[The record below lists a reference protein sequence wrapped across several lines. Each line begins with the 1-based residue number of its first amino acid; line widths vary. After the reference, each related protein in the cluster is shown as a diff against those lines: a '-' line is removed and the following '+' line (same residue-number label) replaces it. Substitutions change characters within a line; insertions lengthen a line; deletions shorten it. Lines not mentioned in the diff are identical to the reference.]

1 MSTSANRPANRKDA
15 GPADPSPHHN
25 AHGTAS
31 DPLWADLLAL
41 AADLWWTSR
50 PAAHALWARLDPVR
64 WEALNHNPLCLLRE
78 GAIAHADARWREDAR
93 ALLTLWHATHA
104 RPKPAGALT
113 AYFCMEYGLHESL
126 PIYSGGLG
134 MLAGDHLRS
143 AADTDVPL
151 VAVGIFWAEGYFR
164 QVLHDGRQA
173 SAFCKNDLARLPT
186 KTVLGPDGRPVVI
199 RVPMGAGTL
208 AAQAHEVHIG
218 RVRLFLLDADIAE
231 NTPEQRAFTRRLYGG
246 DQRTRLVQEVLLG
259 IGGVRLLRAIGI
271 EPDVFHMNEGHA
283 AFLTLELWARGLQ
296 AGMEP
301 EAAWA
306 AVRERCVFTTH
317 TPVPAGHDRFP
328 WSLVDP
334 VLGAWRAQIGLWP
347 GAFMDRGRE
356 RPGDVDEPLCMTVL
370 GMRASRAVNGVSALH
385 GEVTRDMWK
394 GLKIP
399 SGHIT
404 NGVHP
409 GAWLAPETME
419 LWDRNLPDWR
429 LHLADRDYWQRV
441 HAIPQG
447 ELLAARDARRARLVT
462 EVGRRIG
469 HAKLDPSALTIG
481 FARRFAPYKR
491 GDLLFSDPDRLVA
504 LLDQGA
510 QVLYSGK
517 AHPADTAGQAI
528 VTRVL
533 EFVRDPRYRGRV
545 LFVPDYDMALGRLLT
560 AGCDVWLNTPR
571 RPREASGT
579 SGQKAAIN
587 GNLNCSI
594 LDGWWPE
601 AWDGSNGWAIGQPT
615 DYTDEEDQDTAD
627 AADLMRVLE
636 EEVLPTFH
644 DPARWARM
652 SASAMAT
659 CVPLF
664 NTHRMV
670 LDYQESM
677 YRAKLGDP
685 PPALPLLG
693 AAPVSGG

>member
-1 MSTSANRPANRKDA
+1 MSTSDNPTAHRMDLGAAEPGA
-15 GPADPSPHHN
+15 HQN
-25 AHGTAS
+25 AHGTAR
-31 DPLWADLLAL
+31 DPLWSDLIAL
-41 AADLWWTSR
+41 ATDLWWTSR

-64 WEALNHNPLCLLRE
+64 WEALNHNPLTLLRE
-78 GAIAHADARWREDAR
+78 GALAQADAQWREDAR

-104 RPKPAGALT
+104 RPEPVGPLT

-151 VAVGIFWAEGYFR
+151 VAIGIFWGEGYFR
-164 QVLHDGRQA
+164 QVLHEGRQMP
-173 SAFCKNDLARLPT
+173 AFCKNERARLPI
-186 KTVLGPDGRPVVI
+186 KAVLGPDGRPVVV

-208 AAQAHEVHIG
+208 AARAHEVHIG
-218 RVRLFLLDADIAE
+218 RVRLFLLDADIPE
-231 NTPEQRAFTRRLYGG
+231 NTPEQRTFTQRLYYG
-246 DQRTRLVQEVLLG
+246 DSRTRLIQEVLLG

-296 AGMEP
+296 AGMEA
-301 EAAWA
+301 EAAWTA
-306 AVRERCVFTTH
+306 LTERCVFTTH
-317 TPVPAGHDRFP
+317 TPVPAGHDRFS
-328 WSLVDP
+328 WALVDP
-334 VLGAWRAQIGLWP
+334 ILGAWRAQLGLWP
-347 GAFMDRGRE
+347 GAFMDLGRE
-356 RPGDVDEPLCMTVL
+356 RPGDVDETLCMTVL
-370 GMRASRAVNGVSALH
+370 GMRASRSINGVSALH
-385 GEVTRDMWK
+385 GEVTREMWRS
-394 GLKIP
+394 LKIP

-409 GAWLAPETME
+409 GAWLALETMD

-429 LHLADRDYWQRV
+429 LHLADNDYWQSV
-441 HAIPQG
+441 HAVPQA
-447 ELLAARDARRARLVT
+447 EILAARDARRRRLLN
-462 EVGRRIG
+462 EVQRRVG
-469 HAKLDPSALTIG
+469 GPALDPDALTIG

-491 GDLLFSDPDRLVA
+491 GDLLFSDPDRLDA
-504 LLDQGA
+504 LLDAGV

-528 VTRVL
+528 VARVL

-545 LFVPDYDMALGRLLT
+545 IFVPDYDMALGRLLT

-601 AWDGSNGWAIGQPT
+601 AWDGSNGWAIGQAAE
-615 DYTDEEDQDTAD
+615 YADQDDQDAAD
-627 AADLMRVLE
+627 AADLFRVLE
-636 EEVLPTFH
+636 DEVLPTFR

-670 LDYQESM
+670 LDYQASM
-677 YRAKLGDP
+677 YNAVLGDP
-685 PPALPLLG
+685 PPALPLLQ
-693 AAPVSGG
+693 AAPPTRG